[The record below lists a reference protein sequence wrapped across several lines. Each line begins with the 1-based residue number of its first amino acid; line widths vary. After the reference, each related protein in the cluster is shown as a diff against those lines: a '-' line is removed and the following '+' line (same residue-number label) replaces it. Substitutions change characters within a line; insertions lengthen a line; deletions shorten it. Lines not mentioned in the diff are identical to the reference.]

1 MAYPI
6 YRNPPQ
12 SSGCPSTHPVA
23 LPAITEHFDFPVTNA
38 GDAAYWRLSSDMYSL
53 STRGGYS
60 AHADWMNG
68 WDKATIATIVT
79 QCLRGAKDCG
89 VGGIGNGMELY

>member
-1 MAYPI
+1 
-6 YRNPPQ
+6 
-12 SSGCPSTHPVA
+12 
-23 LPAITEHFDFPVTNA
+23 
-38 GDAAYWRLSSDMYSL
+38 MYSL

-68 WDKATIATIVT
+68 WDKATISTIVT